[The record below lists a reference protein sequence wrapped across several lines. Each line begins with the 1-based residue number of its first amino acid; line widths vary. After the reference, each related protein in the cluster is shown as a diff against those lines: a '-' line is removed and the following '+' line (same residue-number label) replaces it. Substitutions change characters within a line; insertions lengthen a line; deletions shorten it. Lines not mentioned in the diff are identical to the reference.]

1 MSANAPAETLLFQ
14 LQEQIRRHLEE
25 GAPCQDGLVI
35 IDRYIARSQMMMY
48 QPTGNGNRVRPVVYT
63 HEQFLD
69 MLDGIRRPVSTLQEV
84 YQAAF
89 PVRNDGIVF
98 RYSPEQVDT
107 LVHVLLDRVLR
118 VITRRGYVW
127 LEEARDEQQEGP
139 GLMQDVAMDTSAVV
153 NESQTPQVEETVQ
166 QEGPGLMQDMAM
178 DTSAVVNESQTPQ
191 IEETVQHEEP
201 VLIPDA
207 TIGANV
213 VNAFLTVQA
222 NLQAAE
228 IAQMDPTNCKAV
240 IAATDDLLHTLE
252 LRQACQTTVDSG
264 FLRSPEDV
272 MLEQDT
278 EAAIKLS
285 LQDSHKRPLVP
296 VPSQDMDA
304 YQDNQDL
311 AEAIA
316 LSMGV
321 DVKRRESLYGDQD
334 DKDMAEAIAL
344 SMGVELG
351 RQETP
356 YVDQNGQGQKEPPAW
371 SWGRTEQA
379 QFEHDTYLA
388 MMLSK
393 GNNDDEETD
402 MELDALL
409 DSVMPKF

>member
-1 MSANAPAETLLFQ
+1 
-14 LQEQIRRHLEE
+14 
-25 GAPCQDGLVI
+25 
-35 IDRYIARSQMMMY
+35 
-48 QPTGNGNRVRPVVYT
+48 
-63 HEQFLD
+63 
-69 MLDGIRRPVSTLQEV
+69 
-84 YQAAF
+84 
-89 PVRNDGIVF
+89 
-98 RYSPEQVDT
+98 
-107 LVHVLLDRVLR
+107 
-118 VITRRGYVW
+118 
-127 LEEARDEQQEGP
+127 
-139 GLMQDVAMDTSAVV
+139 
-153 NESQTPQVEETVQ
+153 
-166 QEGPGLMQDMAM
+166 
-178 DTSAVVNESQTPQ
+178 
-191 IEETVQHEEP
+191 
-201 VLIPDA
+201 
-207 TIGANV
+207 
-213 VNAFLTVQA
+213 
-222 NLQAAE
+222 
-228 IAQMDPTNCKAV
+228 
-240 IAATDDLLHTLE
+240 
-252 LRQACQTTVDSG
+252 
-264 FLRSPEDV
+264 

-304 YQDNQDL
+304 YQDDRDL